1 MWKITVIMYVVSI
14 IVYLIGAILV
24 RGMSDSEKTAFE
36 QNNIVPKRIV
46 AILNILVLCF
56 ILSSIST
63 IIAIIFE
70 WVLLC
75 KR

>member
-14 IVYLIGAILV
+14 IVYIIGAILV

-36 QNNIVPKRIV
+36 QNNIVPKRIGAV
-46 AILNILVLCF
+46 LNILALCF

-63 IIAIIFE
+63 IIAIILE
-70 WVLLC
+70 LAILC
-75 KR
+75 G